1 MEDNNL
7 IHKFVDKVK
16 SKFTKNSKGYPSV
29 AEYAFSSEEL
39 EKISEENKQKILD
52 LKQEVYPKKE
62 KKKTEIL
69 KTLNKMN
76 EKNISDE
83 EEENT
88 SADEVIE
95 EKDSLKNEEGSSET
109 EDKQLK
115 EEKLEDLVQKIENK
129 PVNSFVDINSD
140 NQRLI
145 MEKWNEIDIKEID
158 KDIMDGKEILNHNY
172 TITYADEAER
182 FIHDI
187 RKKYEIVICY
197 LIGFNNEKK
206 GIFDKTIFSLKMDDE
221 WKHLAQYIKILEK
234 IRNFKKQ
241 VWFLVFFFL
250 KGRTV
255 LVFWLKK
262 YLP

>member
-16 SKFTKNSKGYPSV
+16 NKFTKNSKGYPSV

-62 KKKTEIL
+62 KKKVEVL
-69 KTLNKMN
+69 NTLSKMN
-76 EKNISDE
+76 EENISDAVG
-83 EEENT
+83 ENT
-88 SADEVIE
+88 SVDELID
-95 EKDSLKNEEGSSET
+95 EKEVLKEGDNFSEM
-109 EDKQLK
+109 EDKQLENEQLR
-115 EEKLEDLVQKIENK
+115 EEKLEDLVKKVCDK
-129 PVNSFVDINSD
+129 PINSFVEINSD

-172 TITYADEAER
+172 TITYADEAEK

-187 RKKYEIVICY
+187 RKKYEIVVCY

-206 GIFDKTIFSLKMDDE
+206 GIFDKTIFSSKMDDE

-234 IRNFKKQ
+234 IRNFKK
-241 VWFLVFFFL
+241 
-250 KGRTV
+250 
-255 LVFWLKK
+255 
-262 YLP
+262 

>member
-39 EKISEENKQKILD
+39 EKISEQNKQKILD

-62 KKKTEIL
+62 KKKMSVL
-69 KTLNKMN
+69 KTLSKMN
-76 EKNISDE
+76 EENISDE
-83 EEENT
+83 GEENT
-88 SADEVIE
+88 SADEVVE
-95 EKDSLKNEEGSSET
+95 EKDSLKNEENSLET
-109 EDKQLK
+109 EDKQLEDKPLK
-115 EEKLEDLVQKIENK
+115 EEKLEDLVKKVHEK
-129 PVNSFVDINSD
+129 PINSFVEINSD

-145 MEKWNEIDIKEID
+145 MEKWNEIDIKDID

-234 IRNFKKQ
+234 IRHFKKQ
-241 VWFLVFFFL
+241 V
-250 KGRTV
+250 
-255 LVFWLKK
+255 
-262 YLP
+262 

>member
-16 SKFTKNSKGYPSV
+16 NKFTKNSKGYPSV

-62 KKKTEIL
+62 KKKVEVL
-69 KTLNKMN
+69 NTLNKMN

-88 SADEVIE
+88 SVNELIDEKEVLKE
-95 EKDSLKNEEGSSET
+95 EDNFSEM
-109 EDKQLK
+109 EDKQLVDKQLEDEQLK
-115 EEKLEDLVQKIENK
+115 EEKLEDLVKKVCDK
-129 PVNSFVDINSD
+129 PINSFVEINSD

-172 TITYADEAER
+172 TITYADEAEK

-187 RKKYEIVICY
+187 RKKYEIVVCY

-206 GIFDKTIFSLKMDDE
+206 GIFDKTIFSSKMDDE

-234 IRNFKKQ
+234 IRNFKK
-241 VWFLVFFFL
+241 
-250 KGRTV
+250 
-255 LVFWLKK
+255 
-262 YLP
+262 

>member
-16 SKFTKNSKGYPSV
+16 NKFTKNSKGYPSV

-62 KKKTEIL
+62 KKKVEVL
-69 KTLNKMN
+69 NTLSKMN
-76 EKNISDE
+76 EENISDAVG
-83 EEENT
+83 ENT
-88 SADEVIE
+88 SVDELID
-95 EKDSLKNEEGSSET
+95 EKEVLKEGDNFSEM
-109 EDKQLK
+109 EDKQLVDK
-115 EEKLEDLVQKIENK
+115 QLENEQLREEKLEDLVKKVCDK
-129 PVNSFVDINSD
+129 PINSFVEINSD

-172 TITYADEAER
+172 TITYADEAEK

-187 RKKYEIVICY
+187 RKKYEIVVCY

-206 GIFDKTIFSLKMDDE
+206 EIFDKTIFSSKMDDE

-234 IRNFKKQ
+234 IRNFKK
-241 VWFLVFFFL
+241 
-250 KGRTV
+250 
-255 LVFWLKK
+255 
-262 YLP
+262 

>member
-16 SKFTKNSKGYPSV
+16 NKFTKNSKGYPSV

-62 KKKTEIL
+62 KKKTEVL
-69 KTLNKMN
+69 NTLNKMN

-88 SADEVIE
+88 SVNELIDEKEVLKE
-95 EKDSLKNEEGSSET
+95 EDNFSEM
-109 EDKQLK
+109 EDKQLVDK
-115 EEKLEDLVQKIENK
+115 QLEDEQLKKEKLEDLVKKVCDK
-129 PVNSFVDINSD
+129 PINSFVEINSD

-172 TITYADEAER
+172 TITYADEAEK

-187 RKKYEIVICY
+187 RKKYEIVVCY

-206 GIFDKTIFSLKMDDE
+206 GIFDKTIFSSKMDDE

-234 IRNFKKQ
+234 IRNFKK
-241 VWFLVFFFL
+241 
-250 KGRTV
+250 
-255 LVFWLKK
+255 
-262 YLP
+262 

>member
-16 SKFTKNSKGYPSV
+16 NKFTKNSKGYPSV

-62 KKKTEIL
+62 KKKVEVL
-69 KTLNKMN
+69 NTLNKMN

-88 SADEVIE
+88 SVNELIDEKEVLKE
-95 EKDSLKNEEGSSET
+95 EDNFSEM
-109 EDKQLK
+109 EDKQLVDKQLEDEQLK
-115 EEKLEDLVQKIENK
+115 EEKLEDLVKKVCDK
-129 PVNSFVDINSD
+129 PINSFVEINSG

-172 TITYADEAER
+172 TITYADEAEK

-187 RKKYEIVICY
+187 RKKYEIVVCY

-206 GIFDKTIFSLKMDDE
+206 GIFDKTIFSSKMDDE

-234 IRNFKKQ
+234 IRNFKK
-241 VWFLVFFFL
+241 
-250 KGRTV
+250 
-255 LVFWLKK
+255 
-262 YLP
+262 

>member
-16 SKFTKNSKGYPSV
+16 NKFTKNSKGYPSV

-62 KKKTEIL
+62 KKKTEVL
-69 KTLNKMN
+69 NTLNKMN

-88 SADEVIE
+88 SVNELIDEKEVLKE
-95 EKDSLKNEEGSSET
+95 EDNFSEM
-109 EDKQLK
+109 EDKQLVDKQLEDEQLK
-115 EEKLEDLVQKIENK
+115 EEKLEDLVKKVCDK
-129 PVNSFVDINSD
+129 PINSFVEINSD

-172 TITYADEAER
+172 TITYADEAEK

-187 RKKYEIVICY
+187 RKKYEIVVCY

-206 GIFDKTIFSLKMDDE
+206 GIFDKTIFSSKMDDE

-234 IRNFKKQ
+234 IRNFKK
-241 VWFLVFFFL
+241 
-250 KGRTV
+250 
-255 LVFWLKK
+255 
-262 YLP
+262 

>member
-16 SKFTKNSKGYPSV
+16 NKFTKNSKGYPSV
-29 AEYAFSSEEL
+29 AEYAFSSEEI
-39 EKISEENKQKILD
+39 EKLSEENKQKILD

-62 KKKTEIL
+62 KKKREVL
-69 KTLNKMN
+69 KTLDKMN
-76 EKNISDE
+76 EKDAVDLEKENLSNQEEKNTSVDVVVE
-83 EEENT
+83 EELNK
-88 SADEVIE
+88 EVDSSILE
-95 EKDSLKNEEGSSET
+95 EKSLKE
-109 EDKQLK
+109 

-129 PVNSFVDINSD
+129 PINSFVDINSD

-145 MEKWNEIDIKEID
+145 MEKWNEIDINEID

-172 TITYADEAER
+172 TITYADEAEK

-206 GIFDKTIFSLKMDDE
+206 GIFDNTIFSLKMDDE
-221 WKHLAQYIKILEK
+221 WKFLSQYIKILEK
-234 IRNFKKQ
+234 IRNFKK
-241 VWFLVFFFL
+241 
-250 KGRTV
+250 
-255 LVFWLKK
+255 
-262 YLP
+262 